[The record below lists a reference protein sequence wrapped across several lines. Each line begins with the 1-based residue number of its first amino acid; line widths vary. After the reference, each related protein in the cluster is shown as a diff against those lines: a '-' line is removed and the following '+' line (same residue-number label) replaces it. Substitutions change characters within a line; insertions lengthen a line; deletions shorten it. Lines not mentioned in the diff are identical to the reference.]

1 MARNI
6 NPSPLMPNSD
16 SYNPVASDS
25 PNKQCL
31 ARACLLHL
39 PVKLHPPL
47 LPISKTHTVAIND
60 PELLLPFGAPTSL
73 RHISPSPSPPSPPR
87 DSSPSSPSGGG
98 LTVSGRCLAG
108 RHFPCLAILSESCPV
123 KLARHH
129 LLLSCLFP
137 ANPGILKL
145 AAGDSVNPKCF
156 CILSRRQKHWAKIN
170 SL

>member
-1 MARNI
+1 MW
-6 NPSPLMPNSD
+6 L
-16 SYNPVASDS
+16 
-25 PNKQCL
+25 
-31 ARACLLHL
+31 
-39 PVKLHPPL
+39 
-47 LPISKTHTVAIND
+47 
-60 PELLLPFGAPTSL
+60 TSL

-145 AAGDSVNPKCF
+145 TAGDSVNPKCF
-156 CILSRRQKHWAKIN
+156 VSSHGDKSIGPRSTVSEPITENSQTPPTETFLLRLPSTCPPAPSHNKH
-170 SL
+170 